1 MEQCGHFSYM
11 VMGYKQQQRQCIL
24 NATVPSFSTTSCV
37 FLSVSAIYEHND
49 VSWYFPPGPGWKK
62 KEKETKQRK
71 ERKSWK
77 GNEASN
83 AVLCSSLL
91 TFTGFDRSM
100 FMNYFRGLLPAW
112 LGCCQKTGWS
122 SSVISDFWWQQRS
135 TEELF
140 RSEVSGTKQTPTGS
154 LTSRPAT
161 WLLRANAASNTRESA
176 LISVQ

>member
-1 MEQCGHFSYM
+1 MPPCRLP
-11 VMGYKQQQRQCIL
+11 QRL
-24 NATVPSFSTTSCV
+24 PVSF
-37 FLSVSAIYEHND
+37 FLSLLYMNIMMSPDIFLQVQVE
-49 VSWYFPPGPGWKK
+49 KK
-62 KEKETKQRK
+62 KKKETKQRK

-161 WLLRANAASNTRESA
+161 WLLRANAASNTREST
-176 LISVQ
+176 LISVH